1 MPGVAHQSLE
11 CLFDQKLCAVADFHP
26 KAPRWHNFVP
36 AIMLRQRAARLL
48 AGAAGAA
55 SAAGACA
62 AGGMVASSETR
73 LEPSAEPDTRPI
85 EILVHNISHSDML
98 VMLGED
104 GDENGRTFLARPV
117 FNKFQ
122 PVTEAI
128 LHQIAALKSMGQ
140 QPAVVDAPGKNQVR
154 YPIGLS
160 LSAQRTKTTG
170 GAAEAPELEPGG
182 GAGGALLASAD
193 LGVSSAE
200 AIWEQVGSWA
210 SFHLKGLGSKR
221 QHALDRHLSMGGVD
235 PATTSP
241 LKTPPVHDEDVHVV
255 QLTLTLTLTLTLPLT
270 LPLPLTPTLTLTLTL
285 PLTPTLTPSPPPSP

>member
-1 MPGVAHQSLE
+1 MYTWKPAAYTSAVLALCSNSVEDTWMERLRPGVL
-11 CLFDQKLCAVADFHP
+11 
-26 KAPRWHNFVP
+26 
-36 AIMLRQRAARLL
+36 RLL

-62 AGGMVASSETR
+62 AGGVLVASSETR
-73 LEPSAEPDTRPI
+73 TEPSAEPEPDTRPI

-128 LHQIAALKSMGQ
+128 LQQIAALKVRPTGAGTELGGLGLRRTAPHHAVPQHTVPRHARRPHPHPHLWQSMGQ
-140 QPAVVDAPGKNQVR
+140 QPAVVDAPSKYQVPDRRKPSPPPAPAPSPAPTPAPLALALTVTSSPSHSPHPNPTPSQVR

-160 LSAQRTKTTG
+160 LSSQSKTAAGVAPVPERAQAGERDG
-170 GAAEAPELEPGG
+170 GAGG
-182 GAGGALLASAD
+182 ASGASEAGGALLASSD

-200 AIWEQVGSWA
+200 L
-210 SFHLKGLGSKR
+210 H
-221 QHALDRHLSMGGVD
+221 
-235 PATTSP
+235 
-241 LKTPPVHDEDVHVV
+241 
-255 QLTLTLTLTLTLPLT
+255 
-270 LPLPLTPTLTLTLTL
+270 
-285 PLTPTLTPSPPPSP
+285 

>member
-1 MPGVAHQSLE
+1 M
-11 CLFDQKLCAVADFHP
+11 F
-26 KAPRWHNFVP
+26 R
-36 AIMLRQRAARLL
+36 RRAARLL

-62 AGGMVASSETR
+62 AGGMVASSEAR

-140 QPAVVDAPGKNQVR
+140 QPAVVDAPSKYQVR

-160 LSAQRTKTTG
+160 LSAQQTKTTG

-193 LGVSSAE
+193 LGVSSAD
-200 AIWEQVGSWA
+200 AIWERVGSW
-210 SFHLKGLGSKR
+210 SHFHLKGLGSKR

-255 QLTLTLTLTLTLPLT
+255 QLTLTLTLTLTLPLA
-270 LPLPLTPTLTLTLTL
+270 LPLPLTLTLTL
-285 PLTPTLTPSPPPSP
+285 PLTRILTR